1 MNVLLSATDV
11 EKSFRHGGDVNTV
24 LNGVSMAIHD
34 GEFVAIMGPSG
45 SGKSTLLYCVSG
57 MDTID
62 SGEVKLGETN
72 VSGLSEDERTELRG
86 KRMGF
91 VFQDPNL
98 LEALNVLDNV
108 LLAASLEGSTPS
120 DELDRRAREL
130 MRVTGI
136 AGLEDRGINEISG
149 GQRQRVSLCR
159 ALLHTPDMLFGD
171 EPTGSLNS
179 KSSAEVIE
187 LLHAFNADGMA
198 MLIVTHDARVAAHST
213 RVLFL
218 SDGQIVHELRPD
230 SEFPLEQREQQ
241 VMEAMAG
248 LGV

>member
-1 MNVLLSATDV
+1 MTTLLSANDV
-11 EKSFRHGGDVNTV
+11 EKTFRQGDDENTV
-24 LNGVSMAIHD
+24 LRGVSMD
-34 GEFVAIMGPSG
+34 VEEGEFVAIMGPSG

-62 SGEVKLGETN
+62 SGEVRLGDTSVN
-72 VSGLSEDERTELRG
+72 GLSEDERTVLRG
-86 KRMGF
+86 ERMGF

-98 LEALNVLDNV
+98 LEALNVLDNI

-120 DELDRRAREL
+120 DELTRRAREL

-159 ALLHTPDMLFGD
+159 ALLRAPDMLFGD

-179 KSSAEVIE
+179 KASAEVIE
-187 LLHAFNADGMA
+187 LLHTFNADGMT

-218 SDGQIVHELRPD
+218 SDGQIVDELRPL
-230 SEFPLEQREQQ
+230 SGAPLEQREQQ
-241 VMEAMAG
+241 VMEAMAT
-248 LGV
+248 LGI

>member
-1 MNVLLSATDV
+1 MDVLLCAT
-11 EKSFRHGGDVNTV
+11 EIIKTFRQGAEENTV
-24 LNGVSMAIHD
+24 LHGVSMSIRR

-62 SGEVKLGETN
+62 SGEVHLGDISLT
-72 VSGLSEDERTELRG
+72 GLTEDERTVLRG
-86 KRMGF
+86 ERMGF
-91 VFQDPNL
+91 VFQDTNL
-98 LEALNVLDNV
+98 LEALNVLDNI
-108 LLAASLEGSTPS
+108 LLAASLEGTTAS
-120 DELDRRAREL
+120 DELSRRALEL

-159 ALLHTPDMLFGD
+159 ALLHRPDLLFGD

-179 KSSAEVIE
+179 RASVEIID
-187 LLHAFNADGMA
+187 LLHTFNAGGMT
-198 MLIVTHDARVAAHST
+198 MLIVTHDMRVAAHSS

-218 SDGQIVHELRPD
+218 ADGLIMRELRLDPD
-230 SEFPLEQREQQ
+230 VSLDQREQM
-241 VMEAMAG
+241 VMEAMT
-248 LGV
+248 GVGV

>member
-11 EKSFRHGGDVNTV
+11 VKTFRQGAEENTV
-24 LNGVSMAIHD
+24 LHGVSVAIHK

-62 SGEVKLGETN
+62 SGEVRLGEIS
-72 VSGLSEDERTELRG
+72 VAGLTEDERTVLRG
-86 KRMGF
+86 ERMGF
-91 VFQDPNL
+91 VFQDTNL
-98 LEALNVLDNV
+98 LEALNVLDNI
-108 LLAASLEGSTPS
+108 LLAASLEGRATS
-120 DELDRRAREL
+120 DELSRRAREL

-136 AGLEDRGINEISG
+136 AGLENRGITEISG

-159 ALLHTPDMLFGD
+159 ALLHKPDMLFGD

-179 KSSAEVIE
+179 KASAEIIN
-187 LLHAFNADGMA
+187 LLHAFNADGMT
-198 MLIVTHDARVAAHST
+198 MLIVTHDMRVAAHSS

-218 SDGQIVHELRPD
+218 ADGQIVRELRLDPD
-230 SEFPLEQREQQ
+230 VPLEQREQM
-241 VMEAMAG
+241 VMDAMVSV
-248 LGV
+248 GV

>member
-1 MNVLLSATDV
+1 MSILLTATDV
-11 EKSFRHGGDVNTV
+11 VKTFRQGSDENTV
-24 LNGVSMAIHD
+24 LRNVSMSIHE

-62 SGEVKLGETN
+62 SGEVRLGET
-72 VSGLSEDERTELRG
+72 SITGLNEDERAEMRG
-86 KRMGF
+86 KHMGF

-98 LEALNVLDNV
+98 LEALNVLDNI
-108 LLAASLEGSTPS
+108 LLAAALEGSTPP
-120 DELDRRAREL
+120 DELERRAREL

-159 ALLHTPDMLFGD
+159 ALLHTPDILFGD

-179 KSSAEVIE
+179 KSSAEIIQ
-187 LLHAFNADGMA
+187 LLHTFNADGMT
-198 MLIVTHDARVAAHST
+198 MLIVTHDARVAAHSS
-213 RVLFL
+213 RVLFI
-218 SDGQIVHELRPD
+218 SDGRIVDELRLDPG
-230 SEFPLEQREQQ
+230 SPLEQREHM
-241 VMEAMAG
+241 VMDAMAG
-248 LGV
+248 VGV

>member
-1 MNVLLSATDV
+1 MTILLSATNV
-11 EKSFRHGGDVNTV
+11 EKTFRQGADENTV
-24 LNGVSMAIHD
+24 LDGVSMDLHQ

-57 MDTID
+57 MDTLD
-62 SGEVKLGETN
+62 AGEVTLGETRIN
-72 VSGLSEDERTELRG
+72 GLTEDERTVLRG
-86 KRMGF
+86 ERMGF

-98 LEALNVLDNV
+98 LEAINVLDNIM
-108 LLAASLEGSTPS
+108 LAASLEGSTPS
-120 DELDRRAREL
+120 DELERRAREL

-159 ALLHTPDMLFGD
+159 ALLHTPDVLFGD
-171 EPTGSLNS
+171 EPTGALNS
-179 KSSAEVIE
+179 KSSAEIIE
-187 LLHAFNADGMA
+187 LLRAFNADGMT

-218 SDGQIVHELRPD
+218 SDGQIVHEMLLGPED
-230 SEFPLEQREQQ
+230 PLHQREQL
-241 VMEAMAG
+241 VMDTMTR
-248 LGV
+248 LDM